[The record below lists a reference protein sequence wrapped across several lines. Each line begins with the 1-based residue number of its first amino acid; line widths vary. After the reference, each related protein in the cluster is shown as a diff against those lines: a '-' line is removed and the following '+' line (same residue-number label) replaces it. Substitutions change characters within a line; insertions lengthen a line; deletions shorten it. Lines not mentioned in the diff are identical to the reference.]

1 MAESFD
7 ILIKNATIVDGSG
20 SPSFKGDIGIEE
32 GKITKVGKIGEH
44 GEIEIDAKDLIASP
58 GFIDMHN
65 HSDVAIMVNTS
76 APNYI
81 TQGVTTLVTGN
92 CGLSAAPLSKDSKEL
107 IDLIIPPQFK
117 EKISISWSSF
127 DEYLREVE
135 KMKIGVNIAP
145 LVGHNTIRGYV
156 LGLGDNELTSNGL
169 NEMKELI
176 REAMEAGAFGM
187 STGLIYDPGV
197 FTETEEIIELAK
209 VVAEYG
215 GIYASHIRNESDLLI
230 EATLEAIK
238 IGKESGA
245 RVEISHHKAS
255 GDRNWGLVRTT
266 LSLMEYYRRFGV
278 EVTCDVYPYTYAS
291 TGLLYLFPP
300 WIRDKGQEEFLRLI
314 QKPKVRKK
322 LKIELSRPSTTWE
335 NILLDAGFRGTVIAH
350 SERFREYEGKS
361 LMEISHLLQKNPY
374 TLMFDLIAEDPHISV
389 IVGGMSEEDVEFVI
403 SHRLSMIGSDGL
415 VQEFGVGYP
424 HPRSYG
430 TFPRVI
436 AEYVR
441 KKKLLPLE
449 AAIKKMT
456 YLPAWKLGLQ
466 DRGLIK
472 EGFVADIVL
481 FDFWTVKDTATFMNP
496 HSYAEGI
503 KYVII
508 NGEIALENGKLT
520 KNKPGRV
527 LRRWCYG
534 NSAG

>member
-1 MAESFD
+1 MVEEFD
-7 ILIKNATIVDGSG
+7 VLIKNATVVDGSG
-20 SPSFKGDIGIEE
+20 SPSFKGDIGIKD
-32 GKITKVGKIGEH
+32 GKIAKVGKIEERGEV
-44 GEIEIDAKDLIASP
+44 EIDATNLIATP
-58 GFIDMHN
+58 GFIDIHN
-65 HSDVAIMVNTS
+65 HSDITILANPI

-107 IDLIIPPQFK
+107 INLIIPPQFK
-117 EKISISWSSF
+117 EKIRMNWNSF
-127 DEYLREVE
+127 EEYLREIE
-135 KMKIGVNIAP
+135 KAKPAVNIAP

-156 LGLGDNELTSNGL
+156 LGLGDNELTSNEL
-169 NEMKELI
+169 NEMKEI
-176 REAMEAGAFGM
+176 VREAMEAGAFGM

-197 FTETEEIIELAK
+197 FAKTEEIIELTK
-209 VVAEYG
+209 VVSEYG
-215 GIYASHIRNESDLLI
+215 GIYASHIRNESDFLI

-255 GDRNWGLVRTT
+255 GDRNWRLVKTT
-266 LSLMEYYRRFGV
+266 LNLMEYYRRFGV

-300 WIRDKGQEEFLRLI
+300 WIRDKGPEEFLRLI
-314 QKPKVRKK
+314 QKFEVRKK

-335 NILLDAGFRGTVIAH
+335 NILLDAGFEETVIAH
-350 SERFREYEGKS
+350 SEKFKGYEGKS
-361 LMEISHLLQKNPY
+361 LMEISQSLQKDPH
-374 TLMFDLIAEDPHISV
+374 TVMFDLIAEDPYISV
-389 IVGGMSEEDVEFVI
+389 IVGGMSEEDVEFVL

-436 AEYVR
+436 AKYVR

-449 AAIKKMT
+449 TAIKKMT
-456 YLPAWKLGLQ
+456 YIPAWKLGLQ
-466 DRGLIK
+466 DRGLIR
-472 EGFVADIVL
+472 EGFAADIVL
-481 FDFWTVKDTATFMNP
+481 FDFWTIKDTSTFMNP
-496 HSYAEGI
+496 HSYPEGI

-508 NGEIALENGKLT
+508 NGEIALENGKFT

-527 LRRWCYG
+527 LRR
-534 NSAG
+534 SR

>member
-20 SPSFKGDIGIEE
+20 SPGFKGDIGIEK
-32 GKITKVGKIGEH
+32 GKITQVGKIRGH
-44 GEIEIDAKDLIASP
+44 GEIEIDARGLIASP

-65 HSDVAIMVNTS
+65 HSDVTIMVNTS
-76 APNYI
+76 ASNYI
-81 TQGVTTLVTGN
+81 AQGVTTIVTGN
-92 CGLSAAPLSKDSKEL
+92 CGLSAAPVSKDSKEL
-107 IDLIIPPQFK
+107 VDLILPPQFK
-117 EKISISWSSF
+117 EKVSITWSSF

-135 KMKIGVNIAP
+135 KMKTGVNIVP

-156 LGLGDNELTSNGL
+156 LGLGDNELTPSKL
-169 NEMKELI
+169 KEMKELI

-197 FTETEEIIELAK
+197 FADTEEIIELAK

-230 EATLEAIK
+230 EATLEAIR

-255 GDRNWGLVRTT
+255 GSRNWGLVKTT
-266 LSLMEYYRRFGV
+266 LGLMEYYRRFGV

-300 WIRDKGQEEFLRLI
+300 WMRNRGLEEFLRLI
-314 QKPKVRKK
+314 QKPEVRRR
-322 LKIELSRPSTTWE
+322 LKIELSRPSVTWE
-335 NILLDAGFRGTVIAH
+335 NILLDAGFKGTIIAH
-350 SERFREYEGKS
+350 SERFKEYEGKS
-361 LMEISHLLQKNPY
+361 LMEISQLLQKDPY
-374 TLMFDLIAEDPHISV
+374 TLMFDLIAEDPHINV
-389 IVGGMSEEDVEFVI
+389 IVGGMSERDVEFVI

-415 VQEFGVGYP
+415 VQEFGVGHP

-441 KKKLLPLE
+441 RKKLLPLE
-449 AAIKKMT
+449 VMIKKMT
-456 YLPAWKLGLQ
+456 YLPAWKLGLR

-481 FDFWTVKDTATFMNP
+481 FDFWTIKDTATFTSP
-496 HSYAEGI
+496 HGYAEGVR
-503 KYVII
+503 YVII
-508 NGEIALENGKLT
+508 NGEIAFENGKLT

-527 LRRWCYG
+527 LRRGYYG
-534 NSAG
+534 SAT